1 MVRVLTLSLAAGLLV
16 GLLFGLVRPVEAG
29 KEKKKQATAARVVLG
44 TIRSADEGKSL
55 SLATLGGKKMK
66 QVGAAELKITNRTR
80 IEYVGIDDRNEQKLQ
95 PGYFVMV
102 ALDPNNKDT
111 AASIKVCKAPTA
123 GKQKQKKNK
132 NKTEK

>member
-16 GLLFGLVRPVEAG
+16 GLLFGLVRPVEAS
-29 KEKKKQATAARVVLG
+29 KEKKKQANTPRVVLG
-44 TIRSADEGKSL
+44 TIQNTDEGKSF
-55 SLATLGGKKMK
+55 SVSTLGGKKLK
-66 QVGAAELKITNRTR
+66 PVGTTELKITNRTK
-80 IEYVGIDDRNEQKLQ
+80 IEYVGLDRNEQKLQ

-123 GKQKQKKNK
+123 GKQKKNK
-132 NKTEK
+132 NKK